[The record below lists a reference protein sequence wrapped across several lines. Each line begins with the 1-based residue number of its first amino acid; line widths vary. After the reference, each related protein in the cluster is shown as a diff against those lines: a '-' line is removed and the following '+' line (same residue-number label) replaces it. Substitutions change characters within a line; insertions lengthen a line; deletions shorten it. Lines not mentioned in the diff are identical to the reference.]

1 MLQGTMLMQD
11 WDVNPQMTV
20 WPPENREEQPEFHNL
35 YPDLMAGLPK
45 DAPWLNEYGVCD
57 TVEQFL
63 DLAKDRLEADART
76 FVVTFTRIPK
86 EPENKGEG
94 GGWRWHE
101 ISYWLGIGEDNE
113 ASGCIAQLM
122 EFDGISAEAIWE
134 AAVSAGVEAPVLEN
148 VKQRLEKEEK
158 L

>member
-1 MLQGTMLMQD
+1 MLQGTMLMPE
-11 WDVNPQMTV
+11 WDVNPQLTV
-20 WPPENREEQPEFHNL
+20 WPPENREERPSTHNL

-63 DLAKDRLEADART
+63 ALAKDRLEADART

-94 GGWRWHE
+94 GGWRWHKWGPYIGVGE
-101 ISYWLGIGEDNE
+101 ITEEYLDDEEGFPDGVLIYHVFQVDGPDLNRKWL
-113 ASGCIAQLM
+113 
-122 EFDGISAEAIWE
+122 
-134 AAVSAGVEAPVLEN
+134 
-148 VKQRLEKEEK
+148 
-158 L
+158 

>member
-1 MLQGTMLMQD
+1 M
-11 WDVNPQMTV
+11 
-20 WPPENREEQPEFHNL
+20 NL
-35 YPDLMAGLPK
+35 
-45 DAPWLNEYGVCD
+45 NFVCD
-57 TVEQFL
+57 RCDRELAASLTPQGQIRVPWCQCTHEPNPAEQWP
-63 DLAKDRLEADART
+63 LAAR
-76 FVVTFTRIPK
+76 K
-86 EPENKGEG
+86 
-94 GGWRWHE
+94 RWHE

-148 VKQRLEKEEK
+148 VKQRLEKEGK